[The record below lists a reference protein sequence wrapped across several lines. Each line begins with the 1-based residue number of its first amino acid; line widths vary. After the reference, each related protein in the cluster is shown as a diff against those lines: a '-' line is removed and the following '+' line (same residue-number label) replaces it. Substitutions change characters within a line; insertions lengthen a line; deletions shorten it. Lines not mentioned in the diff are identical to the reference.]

1 MKAILSTTLHDDYLL
16 NLPYAIM
23 SWNKLGIDVKVMIAE
38 DDAYSTVFQ
47 KYIVNFDIDFE
58 IQTYKCSEDRKPTY
72 SQVSRLFGAIGENND
87 EILITSDADMVVLSD
102 EYFRNDTPTIVGY
115 DLADGMI
122 PMCYTYMT
130 SKQWKQVMNI
140 KNTDTLQS
148 RLSEL
153 IDVIDCDNIRGNYW
167 CLDQELLTKHINDSG
182 LEFTKISRRNS
193 GGTATRRCDRDGWN
207 PNGDYIDAHFPRP
220 FDLDK
225 IMKAGFF

>member
-23 SWNKLGIDVKVMIAE
+23 SWRRLGIDVKVMMSE
-38 DDAYSTVFQ
+38 DDFRSTKFSSCVLNFGSDFQ
-47 KYIVNFDIDFE
+47 V
-58 IQTYKCSEDRKPTY
+58 QTYKCTEERKPTY
-72 SQVSRLFGAIGENND
+72 SQVSRLFGAIGEDDD

-130 SKQWKQVMNI
+130 AKQWKQVMNI
-140 KNTDTLQS
+140 KETDTLQS

-167 CLDQELLTKHINDSG
+167 CLDQELLTKHINDSV
-182 LEFTKISRRNS
+182 LTFTKIARRNS

-207 PNGDYIDAHFPRP
+207 ADGDFIDAHLPRP
-220 FDLDK
+220 FDLNK
-225 IMKAGFF
+225 VNEILM